1 MRQDASAATE
11 ALPKEDKESGKR
23 IADASRIVDKPISNL
38 EAEDPHTFQI
48 LQIKTRF
55 SAREEPSASAKDEV
69 MLHFKMTPSDPDFP
83 FDIHDLE
90 CTLHLPAN
98 FLRDQ
103 SLKLRVTN
111 IEMERGF
118 QLNVERGFD
127 AIWMQTLQPTLLSA
141 MKTLDK
147 QLEELLTARKVET
160 VKIIANT
167 GVAAPSFNAMPS
179 KALQHEEKS
188 SVLPKASAA
197 PIVTPAPT
205 SMQRREQARSKRE
218 TETQILHHRLGR
230 HPQFST
236 AAEGTIYT
244 LPTDP
249 RKRNDLPASL
259 ANVKMI
265 RLFVPLLYDIE
276 PCTIELL
283 AVQRE
288 AASNVEKAF
297 ARWAEE
303 HRNVTL
309 LGQVNW
315 LVQNIHTLAVTGPE
329 PPIAETRKLTETER
343 PQLDEPFAAR
353 SIVEEPVDTAN
364 RYVKI
369 IPRPPEWTTTIAE
382 DDGYMGSSDESY
394 YSDSEEEEFENID
407 NDQIQDNHRAVSSVA
422 REKGILISFPSLELY
437 GIELLELT
445 TISITVKCERC
456 KDTMDFNRIK
466 DNERGD
472 YTGIRSETCKKC
484 AFTLG
489 LGQ

>member
-1 MRQDASAATE
+1 LRQDASAATE

-69 MLHFKMTPSDPDFP
+69 MLHFKMPPSDPDFP
-83 FDIHDLE
+83 FDIQDLD
-90 CTLHLPAN
+90 CTLRLPPN
-98 FLRDQ
+98 FLCDKRPT
-103 SLKLRVTN
+103 LRITN
-111 IEMERGF
+111 TEMGRGF

-147 QLEELLTARKVET
+147 QLEALLTARKVET
-160 VKIIANT
+160 VKLIANT
-167 GVAAPSFNAMPS
+167 GVVPPNFKAMPLQ
-179 KALQHEEKS
+179 ALQHQENS
-188 SVLPKASAA
+188 CVLPKASAA
-197 PIVTPAPT
+197 PILTPAPV
-205 SMQRREQARSKRE
+205 SMQLREQARSKRE

-259 ANVKMI
+259 FNVKMI

-283 AVQRE
+283 GVQRE

-297 ARWAEE
+297 ARWVEE

-315 LVQNIHTLAVTGPE
+315 LVQNIHTLAVTRPE
-329 PPIAETRKLTETER
+329 PPIAGIKKLTRTEK
-343 PQLDEPFAAR
+343 PQLDESFAAR
-353 SIVEEPVDTAN
+353 PVVEEPADTEN
-364 RYVKI
+364 RDVTI
-369 IPRPPEWTTTIAE
+369 LPRPPEWTTIAE

-394 YSDSEEEEFENID
+394 YSDSEEEEFENMD
-407 NDQIQDNHRAVSSVA
+407 NDQTQDNHRVVSSAA
-422 REKGILISFPSLELY
+422 REKGIQISFPSLELY
-437 GIELLELT
+437 GIELFELMM
-445 TISITVKCERC
+445 ISITVKCERC